1 MFLFCAPMHGYSF
14 TLKSANLTALSVGML
29 WWADRKLLCVSD
41 LHLGKSERIAR
52 RGGSLLPPYENKDTL
67 TRLAVAISALD
78 PVTVICL
85 GDSFDDLEAL
95 DALNDEDHQ
104 TLAVMMSG
112 RRWIWIE
119 GNHDAGPV
127 NIGGTHLAEFETG
140 PLHFRHIAIA
150 GATGEVSGHYHPKSS
165 VKLKA
170 GTLSRPCFLLDENRV
185 ILPAFGSYTGGLK
198 STDPAFDPLFS
209 EQTLAVLT
217 GSQALPTPKP
227 WAASSQTR

>member
-1 MFLFCAPMHGYSF
+1 MFLFRALMHGYPF
-14 TLKSANLTALSVGML
+14 NLKSTPLTALAAGLL
-29 WWADRKLLCVSD
+29 WWVDRKLLCVSD
-41 LHLGKSERIAR
+41 LHLGKSERMAR

-67 TRLAVAISALD
+67 TRLAIAVNALN

-95 DALNDEDHQ
+95 DGLNEEDHT
-104 TLAVMMSG
+104 TLAAMMGG

-140 PLHFRHIAIA
+140 PLTFRHIAQQSK
-150 GATGEVSGHYHPKSS
+150 TGEISGHYHPKAS
-165 VKLKA
+165 VKMRS
-170 GTLSRPCFLLDENRV
+170 GSLSRPCFLIDDSRV

-198 STDPAFDPLFS
+198 STDPAFAPLMADPA
-209 EQTLAVLT
+209 LAVLT
-217 GSQALPTPKP
+217 GSQALPIPMP
-227 WAASSQTR
+227 R

>member
-1 MFLFCAPMHGYSF
+1 MMSGYEFS
-14 TLKSANLTALSVGML
+14 LAGV
-29 WWADRKLLCVSD
+29 KLLATPSGALYLPEDGIVVVSD
-41 LHLGKSERIAR
+41 LHLGKANRIAR
-52 RGGSLLPPYENKDTL
+52 REGRLTPPYETKETP
-67 TRLAVAISALD
+67 TRLADVLTQFS
-78 PVTVICL
+78 PRVVICL

-127 NIGGTHLAEFETG
+127 NIGGTHLAEFEMG

-150 GATGEVSGHYHPKSS
+150 GASGEVSGHYHPKSS

-170 GTLSRPCFLLDENRV
+170 GTLSRPCFLLDENRI
-185 ILPAFGSYTGGLK
+185 ILPAFGSYTGGLR

-209 EQTLAVLT
+209 EQALAVLT

-227 WAASSQTR
+227 WAASSQSR